1 MSKKIKILTLV
12 FILMIITVF
21 VVKCNSH
28 KVNEAY
34 SYYKYLQQ
42 VDSISSPIVYKD
54 AKADFVNAA
63 CNLNERDFEKLKNM
77 IDEYKKEKAALMKDK
92 SERKKNINELLK

>member
-1 MSKKIKILTLV
+1 MSKKVKILTLV
-12 FILMIITVF
+12 FILMNITVF
-21 VVKCNSH
+21 VVKSNSH

-42 VDSISSPIVYKD
+42 VDSVSSPIVYKD

-77 IDEYKKEKAALMKDK
+77 IDEYRKEKAALMKDK
-92 SERKKNINELLK
+92 SERIDSINKMLR

>member
-1 MSKKIKILTLV
+1 MSKKVKILTLV

-21 VVKCNSH
+21 IVKCNSH

-42 VDSISSPIVYKD
+42 VDSVSSPIVYKD
-54 AKADFVNAA
+54 AKADFVNVA
-63 CNLNERDFEKLKNM
+63 CNLNERDFEKLKSM
-77 IDEYKKEKAALMKDK
+77 INEYKKKKVSLKKDK
-92 SERKKNINELLK
+92 SERMDSINKMLR